1 MPGQVW
7 IAGLSLINSYLVAA
21 TADVADVE
29 PRREF
34 WVYRNSDIACHCSTW
49 REFRGPRAATNTK
62 PCAAQSQLKL
72 RLRIAFTM
80 DGQAVQDQV
89 DFAGFPQGITSG
101 STV

>member
-1 MPGQVW
+1 MLPMSNPDVNSGSTETQTLRVIAPPGV
-7 IAGLSLINSYLVAA
+7 S
-21 TADVADVE
+21 
-29 PRREF
+29 
-34 WVYRNSDIACHCSTW
+34 C
-49 REFRGPRAATNTK
+49 GPRAATNTK

-80 DGQAVQDQV
+80 DGLAVQDQV